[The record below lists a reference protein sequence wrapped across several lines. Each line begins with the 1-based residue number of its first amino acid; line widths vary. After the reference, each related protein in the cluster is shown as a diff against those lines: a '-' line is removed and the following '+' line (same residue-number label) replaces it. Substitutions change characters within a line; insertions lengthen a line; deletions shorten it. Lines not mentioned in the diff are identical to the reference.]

1 MMARLGIEPLP
12 TQCKKAN
19 NHVAVKLW
27 IYSIW
32 SLNSCIIFFHS
43 RWMQCEPAAL
53 GSRVWYNV
61 PGTWLDNAQCA
72 REGMVIP
79 NCGAEY
85 GKGYIIPNCGVTE
98 LYCLSWSGTDWRDP
112 AWPPTIWQNATT
124 TDMFFV
130 KMMTLLTI
138 WSKTNQSKI
147 VAFTTSRHSCNVL
160 FIFRIGGQRPH
171 MFTHVWLAGK
181 GIAIIVYSPSRQ
193 VIVCHPPRAPEWFL
207 YTYHSHLQSLP
218 NKRLSKI

>member
-1 MMARLGIEPLP
+1 
-12 TQCKKAN
+12 
-19 NHVAVKLW
+19 
-27 IYSIW
+27 
-32 SLNSCIIFFHS
+32 
-43 RWMQCEPAAL
+43 MQCEPEAF

-61 PGTWLDNAQCA
+61 PGTWLDNAQCG

-124 TDMFFV
+124 DMFFQKKSEKDRNFFFFALSQMCQINTHKACLPANKRVTIKTMATFV

-147 VAFTTSRHSCNVL
+147 VAFTSSRHSCNVL
-160 FIFRIGGQRPH
+160 FIFRIGGQGPH

-207 YTYHSHLQSLP
+207 YTSTYHSHLQSLQ
-218 NKRLSKI
+218 NKCLIKI